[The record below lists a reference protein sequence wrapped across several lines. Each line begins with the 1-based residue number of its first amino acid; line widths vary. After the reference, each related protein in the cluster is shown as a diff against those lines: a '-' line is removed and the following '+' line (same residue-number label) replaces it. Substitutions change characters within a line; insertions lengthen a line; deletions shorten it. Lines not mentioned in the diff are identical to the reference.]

1 MASKIGE
8 QPIATTAPAAYEGVG
23 YSLRVVRER
32 KKLALEDVSARL
44 RIRRQHLAAIEAGNF
59 AELPGPVYIT
69 GFLRSYAEFL
79 GLDPSQVISNFQA
92 ESDMARRRP
101 VLNFPMPRPEART
114 PRLWLVV
121 AGIAAAIVV
130 YAVWYRYQ
138 ESMRLGAELIK
149 PVPDRLAELIPPPAP
164 PRPAAPPRMAEVPI
178 ASPIGTNTANASP
191 ARPLAQVPAVPAAP
205 AAASPGIIATPAP
218 PATNSVQPSA
228 TPLSA
233 IPASNPAMPTQ
244 QVAILTP
251 KPALAPAAQPQSFGN
266 GGRVVI
272 QAESDSWVQVR
283 QPGGEPLF
291 TRLMSAGE
299 RYQVPDKAGL
309 TLATGNAGGLRLTLD
324 GQALAPLGENGE
336 VKRNISLMPADLQP
350 GARRE

>member
-32 KKLALEDVSARL
+32 KKLALEEVSARL

-164 PRPAAPPRMAEVPI
+164 PRPAAPPRVIETPTS
-178 ASPIGTNTANASP
+178 SPIGTNTANASP
-191 ARPLAQVPAVPAAP
+191 ARPLAQIPAAP
-205 AAASPGIIATPAP
+205 AAPVSAP
-218 PATNSVQPSA
+218 PAA
-228 TPLSA
+228 PLA
-233 IPASNPAMPTQ
+233 AMPASPAPTANGAAPAP
-244 QVAILTP
+244 QVANASP
-251 KPALAPAAQPQSFGN
+251 PPAQKPAPAAQPQTFGN

-283 QPGGEPLF
+283 QAGGEPLF
-291 TRLMSAGE
+291 TRLMAAGE
-299 RYQVPDKAGL
+299 RYQVPDRAGL

-324 GQALAPLGENGE
+324 GQALAPLGESGE

-350 GARRE
+350 GANRE